1 MISDMSVVAVNAL
14 LASHATSYR
23 SAGISGYIAKLLQH
37 LPSDGELRYV
47 VLTRSGELAERLTLP
62 VHRSTWN
69 TDHPIVRIL
78 WEQFLLPQVLRRL
91 KVDLLHAPAF
101 GGPFLTRVPHIDTI
115 HDLSFLR
122 YPQFFKAKKRLYLRW
137 LTQWS
142 SQRAAALIAVSEFT
156 AREVVRLLHVPR
168 SQVHVVYHGVEPRF
182 QPLPAEQVA
191 EFRQKLGL
199 PKRYIL
205 YLGTLEPRK
214 NLVTLLKAYAALAD
228 PDVHLVLAGGKGWLC
243 EDIFAEVDALGLED
257 RVHFPGYL
265 SDAALPFWYNAAEAF
280 AYVSWYEG
288 FGLPVLEAM
297 ACGTP
302 TVASNT
308 TSLPEV
314 AGEAAL
320 LVPPDE
326 VEAVREA
333 LKRCLSDQPL
343 RARLQHAG
351 REQAAAF
358 TWDKTAEQTVAL
370 YKTVLRT
377 GSSHD

>member
-1 MISDMSVVAVNAL
+1 
-14 LASHATSYR
+14 
-23 SAGISGYIAKLLQH
+23 
-37 LPSDGELRYV
+37 
-47 VLTRSGELAERLTLP
+47 
-62 VHRSTWN
+62 
-69 TDHPIVRIL
+69 
-78 WEQFLLPQVLRRL
+78 
-91 KVDLLHAPAF
+91 
-101 GGPFLTRVPHIDTI
+101 
-115 HDLSFLR
+115 
-122 YPQFFKAKKRLYLRW
+122 
-137 LTQWS
+137 
-142 SQRAAALIAVSEFT
+142 
-156 AREVVRLLHVPR
+156 
-168 SQVHVVYHGVEPRF
+168 
-182 QPLPAEQVA
+182 LPAEQVA
-191 EFRQKLGL
+191 EFRQKHGL

-214 NLVTLLKAYAALAD
+214 NLVTLLKAYAALTD

-243 EDIFAEVDALGLED
+243 EDIFAEVSALGLEE

-265 SDAALPFWYNAAEAF
+265 SDMSLPLWYNAAEAF

-314 AGEAAL
+314 AGDAAL
-320 LVPPDE
+320 LVPPDD
-326 VEAVREA
+326 VEAIREA

-343 RARLQHAG
+343 RTRLQHAG

-358 TWDKTAEQTVAL
+358 TWDKTAERTVAL

-377 GSSHD
+377 RSSHD